1 MSIDSRRDFIKAA
14 SVIAGGVALFG
25 LAGCSTKEQ
34 DPAPMDHS
42 GSTTATDGRMDYKEM
57 DRMHEEGM
65 KAFPAKTEKHGNQLL
80 PFKMD
85 GDVKVFE
92 LVAQEIEWETEP
104 GKKKK
109 AMAYNG
115 MVPGPVFRV
124 TEGDK
129 VRILFKNEMKE
140 STAVHWHGLR
150 IPNKMDGVTYL
161 NQPPVTPG
169 GTFVYEFVAKNPGSH
184 MYHAHHNSAEQVGR
198 GLAGAFIIEPKD
210 KSKEPASDLEYL
222 VFLNDSQ
229 LGYTIN
235 GKGFPATEAY
245 TAKLNQRVRFRF
257 YNAGSM
263 IHPMHLHG
271 FFMEVFAKDGNLLP
285 NPYHC
290 DTLCVAPGERY
301 DVMVLADEP
310 GPWAFHCHIL
320 SHAESEHGMYGMTT
334 AFIVE

>member
-1 MSIDSRRDFIKAA
+1 VSIDSRRDFIKAA

-25 LAGCSTKEQ
+25 LAGCSKQEEA
-34 DPAPMDHS
+34 PATEHGTS
-42 GSTTATDGRMDYKEM
+42 STSSDGRMDWKEM
-57 DRMHEEGM
+57 DRMHEAGM
-65 KAFPAKTEKHGNQLL
+65 KAFPAKTAKMGNQPLA
-80 PFKMD
+80 FTMD
-85 GDVKVFE
+85 GDVKVFD
-92 LVAQEIEWETEP
+92 LVVQEIEWETEP
-104 GKKKK
+104 GKKRK

-115 MVPGPVFRV
+115 MVPGPVIRV

-129 VRILFKNEMKE
+129 VRIRVKNEMQE

-150 IPNKMDGVTYL
+150 LPANMDGVTFL
-161 NQPPVTPG
+161 TQPPITPG
-169 GTFVYEFVAKNPGSH
+169 STFTYEFVAKNPGTH
-184 MYHAHHNSAEQVGR
+184 MYHSHHNSAEQVGR

-210 KSKEPASDLEYL
+210 KSKEPKFDKDYL

-235 GKGFPATEAY
+235 GKGFPATEPY
-245 TAKLNQRVRFRF
+245 TAKLGERVRFRF
-257 YNAGSM
+257 FNAGAM

-271 FFMEVFAKDGNLLP
+271 FHMHVFAKDGMPLP
-285 NPYHC
+285 NPYYC

-301 DVMVLADEP
+301 DAIVVADES

-334 AFIVE
+334 AFIVEG